1 MKQNILI
8 SFCLVLLTSLWYGCS
23 RSISDKTRTSSYP
36 VYSIATYDPGLI
48 NTSFDHFHWPTGGNL
63 QTPPDAE
70 AKDWGVEHW
79 NAYVDR
85 MKKKAK
91 WERHKKK
98 FYKSG
103 TQFLE
108 TFYADLYAPKTD
120 WTAFSAK
127 YASHLDTVLLPLLKS
142 TFEKR
147 HTNKGIAWETF
158 GFNIGDAN
166 EIQRLTV
173 KPYKDHWFEVQV
185 VDSDT
190 QTVRVRIDDDR
201 KDVING
207 LYNPQQKITM
217 SPLIKVK
224 KLFLK
229 NFYNDMSRETDV
241 EKFTKMYKSH
251 CADFILKALLKDT
264 GEYDW
269 SLLSIGKGDMQEITE
284 DDIDYER
291 DGWLWVKPQWYD
303 GPEVRV
309 QLALIKDKLVI
320 TGLINP
326 TK

>member
-1 MKQNILI
+1 MKNVINFVIMLFSAI
-8 SFCLVLLTSLWYGCS
+8 SMLSSCSASLNHADYDYHGYY
-23 RSISDKTRTSSYP
+23 R
-36 VYSIATYDPGLI
+36 TYDPGI
-48 NTSFDHFHWPTGGNL
+48 ISSDFRSFHYGYSFPHMSGRDIESWNTY
-63 QTPPDAE
+63 
-70 AKDWGVEHW
+70 VE
-79 NAYVDR
+79 NK
-85 MKKKAK
+85 KKKAK
-91 WERHKKK
+91 WERHKEK
-98 FYKSG
+98 FYKKG
-103 TQFLE
+103 KIFLE

-158 GFNIGDAN
+158 GLNIGDAN

-185 VDSDT
+185 VDTDT

-201 KDVING
+201 KYVING

-224 KLFLK
+224 KLFLR

-241 EKFTKMYKSH
+241 EKFTKMYKNH

>member
-1 MKQNILI
+1 MPL
-8 SFCLVLLTSLWYGCS
+8 
-23 RSISDKTRTSSYP
+23 
-36 VYSIATYDPGLI
+36 
-48 NTSFDHFHWPTGGNL
+48 
-63 QTPPDAE
+63 DAE
-70 AKDWGVEHW
+70 AKDWGVERW
-79 NAYVDR
+79 NDYVAQ
-85 MKKKAK
+85 MTKKAK
-91 WERHKKK
+91 WERHKDK
-98 FYKSG
+98 FYKKG
-103 TQFLE
+103 KVFLE
-108 TFYADLYAPKTD
+108 TFYADLYAPKAN
-120 WTAFSAK
+120 WQAFSEK

-142 TFEKR
+142 TYDKR
-147 HTNKGIAWETF
+147 HASMGVAWEAF
-158 GFNIGDAN
+158 GWHVDDTN
-166 EIQRLTV
+166 ESQRLSI

-185 VDSDT
+185 VDADT
-190 QTVRVRIDDDR
+190 HRVRVRIDNDR
-201 KDVING
+201 KYIING
-207 LYNPQQKITM
+207 LYNPDQNITM

-224 KLFLK
+224 KLFLR